1 MEKNKNKN
9 KNKRKSSLAFGK
21 TVLSKGNHKLSHVLG
36 ILRIINESIIL
47 ACQAF
52 ERKAPGRRFR
62 SGERESCHTSSCN
75 NSNNSNNN
83 NNNNNNNS
91 IIIIN
96 FIQVLCNFSMVL
108 LIGDTN
114 RQERMSYSLLKQA
127 NCMRNYNIHTDG
139 VNSR

>member
-1 MEKNKNKN
+1 M
-9 KNKRKSSLAFGK
+9 SSNS
-21 TVLSKGNHKLSHVLG
+21 VLIKQIVNHSYDYRPNWTPLSPVT
-36 ILRIINESIIL
+36 I
-47 ACQAF
+47 
-52 ERKAPGRRFR
+52 
-62 SGERESCHTSSCN
+62 TTTTTTTTTT
-75 NSNNSNNN
+75 N

-114 RQERMSYSLLKQA
+114 RLERMSYSLLKQA